1 MVQEQEAKPK
11 TWGRFKLVSRVGTG
25 GMGDVYKAFDPNLNR
40 YIALKILRYENPEV
54 LKRFVREARAQ
65 AQVEHRHVCKIYE
78 SGECDGHPYIAMQYI
93 DGENLHEISDEL
105 NLEEKLRIMK
115 DVALGLHA
123 AHRQGLIHRDV
134 KPANVMVTQT
144 EEGQWKPYV
153 MDFGIAREQSAPGL
167 TATGMLVGTPFYLSP
182 ELATGKKESLDRRCD
197 IYSLGVTLYELLSG
211 SVPFKGDT
219 PVDILLKVIEK
230 DPPPLRKVNPR
241 IPLDVETIV
250 MKCMEKDP
258 NRRYGSAKEVAEDIQ
273 RYFDGDPITARPV
286 TITYRIKRKLTKHK
300 WPALAIGIASIL
312 VMVLIGLWLQA
323 KWAASQRALLAQE
336 LGQEVEKIES
346 TIRYA
351 HLLPLHNISRE
362 KNMIRERINKI
373 EEKMKE
379 VGKMGLGPGHYAMGR
394 GFMALQEYDKAKDHL
409 EKSWKADYQAPG
421 VAYEL
426 GQALGE
432 LYLKESE
439 KANRIDNKE
448 LREARIKEIEKTF
461 REPAVRFLL
470 QAGQI
475 QDESQDYIV
484 ALISFYEKKFTKAL
498 HILQGAI
505 KKAAAGA
512 PWLYQ
517 AKILEGNIHLAIGK
531 EKNNYD
537 EAMESFSR
545 AEQAFQQVIRIGESD
560 VRGYIGLSHVMERK
574 MRLRIHTKGGDVH
587 PLVEEAIT
595 QCQKALQIE
604 PGKVDVYVMQS
615 SVYRWL
621 GRHLMILGQNP
632 LQEFNQSIMLAQ
644 NAIELQKENFE
655 AYTIIGITNRLK
667 GQYQM
672 NHGVDPTE
680 TFRTAAENFKKAIQ
694 LNPNYVMAYNGM
706 GNVYIRKAQ
715 YEMTQGRDPD
725 ESLKQ
730 AVSTFEKALSINP
743 NLVNLHN
750 GLAGALWFQGGAM
763 MARGQD
769 PRPAFLK
776 ASQSLKNAININ
788 PSFVHFYS
796 NLGFVYMDVGRYEL
810 NHGFAPTNTVNK
822 AVEYFEKAIEI
833 NPKGNELYLGLVSVS
848 SISIKYDYMMGKE
861 FSKRISQAANYFKE
875 GLEANPNDPSLYIRM
890 TGNYITQARY
900 QLDRGKSPLN
910 ILEQA
915 DQLLHKA
922 KTINPNHYEIYVL
935 DGEISLLKA
944 RWRAEKKQNP
954 GPYFEKTDVSLKRA
968 EELNP
973 KDIHLHLTRARLYWA
988 KAEWKISRGLSTRK
1002 EVTEGLSSLE
1012 KALAINAD
1020 CAESY
1025 TVKGVLL
1032 QIRSRTAPDK
1042 QTRLADEKEASASLV
1057 KGIEI
1062 NRNLKYLF
1070 EPFLRNF

>member
-1 MVQEQEAKPK
+1 MTKEQGAKPE

-40 YIALKILRYENPEV
+40 YIALKILRYEDPDV

-65 AQVEHRHVCKIYE
+65 AQVEHPHVCKIYE

-93 DGENLHEISDEL
+93 DGKNLHEISAQL

-115 DVALGLHA
+115 DVTLGLHA

-134 KPANVMVTQT
+134 KPANIMVAQT

-153 MDFGIAREQSAPGL
+153 MDFGIAREQAAPGL

-241 IPLDVETIV
+241 IPPDVETIV
-250 MKCMEKDP
+250 VKCMEKDP

-273 RYFDGDPITARPV
+273 RYLDGDPITARPV
-286 TITYRIKRKLTKHK
+286 TITYRLRRKLTKHK
-300 WPALAIGIASIL
+300 WPAVSIGIASVL
-312 VMVLIGLWLQA
+312 VIVLIALWLQA
-323 KWAASQRALLAQE
+323 RWAASQRAVIAQE

-346 TIRYA
+346 TIHYA

-362 KNMIRERINKI
+362 KNNIRERINLI
-373 EEKMKE
+373 EEKMKK

-394 GFMALQEYDKAKDHL
+394 GFMALQEYGKARDHL
-409 EKSWKADYQAPG
+409 EKAWETGYRTPG

-426 GQALGE
+426 GRALGE
-432 LYLKESE
+432 LFLKESE

-448 LREARIKEIEKTF
+448 LREARLKEVEKTF
-461 REPAVRFLL
+461 REPAVGFLS

-475 QDESQDYIV
+475 QDESQDYIA

-498 HILQGAI
+498 YILQGAM
-505 KKAAAGA
+505 KKTAEGT

-517 AKILEGNIHLAIGK
+517 AKILEGNIYLEIGRG
-531 EKNNYD
+531 KNNYD
-537 EAMESFSR
+537 EAMENFSR

-560 VRGYIGLSHVMERK
+560 VRGYIGLSQVIERK
-574 MRLRIHTKGGDVH
+574 MRLLIHSRGGDVH
-587 PLVEEAIT
+587 PLVEEAVT
-595 QCQKALQIE
+595 QCQKALRIE
-604 PGKVDVYVMQS
+604 PGKADVYVMQS
-615 SVYRWL
+615 SVYRWW

-632 LQEFNQSIMLAQ
+632 LESFNQSITLAQ

-655 AYTIIGITNRLK
+655 ADTIIGITNRLK

-672 NHGVDPTE
+672 SHGLDPTE
-680 TFRTAAENFKKAIQ
+680 TFRTAAESFKKAIQ

-715 YEMTQGRDPD
+715 YEMNQGKDPD
-725 ESLKQ
+725 ESMEQ

-743 NLVNLHN
+743 DLVNLHN
-750 GLAGALWFQGGAM
+750 GLAGALWFQGGTM

-769 PRPAFLK
+769 PRPAFFK
-776 ASQSLKNAININ
+776 AIQSLKNAIKIN
-788 PSFVHFYS
+788 PSFSHFYS

-810 NHGFAPTNTVNK
+810 NHGINPTETVNQ
-822 AVEYFEKAIEI
+822 AVTYFERAIEI
-833 NPKGNELYLGLVSVS
+833 NPKGNELYQGLVSMS
-848 SISIKYDYMMGKE
+848 SIQITYDYMMGKD
-861 FSKRISQAANYFKE
+861 FSERVSRAADYFKG
-875 GLEANPNDPSLYIRM
+875 GLEANPNDPLLYIRM
-890 TGNYITQARY
+890 AGNYIIQARY
-900 QLDRGKSPLN
+900 HMDRGKFPLN

-915 DQLLHKA
+915 ESLQNKA
-922 KTINPNHYEIYVL
+922 RAINPKSHEIYVQ
-935 DGEISLLKA
+935 DGEIQLLEA
-944 RWRAEKKQNP
+944 RWRAERKQNP
-954 GPYFEKTDVSLKRA
+954 RSYFEKAGLSLNRA
-968 EELNP
+968 GALNP
-973 KDIHLHLTRARLYWA
+973 KDIRLHLTRARLYWA
-988 KAEWKISRGLSTRK
+988 KAEWKISRRLSAVK
-1002 EVTEGLSSLE
+1002 ELTEGLSSLE

-1020 CAESY
+1020 CAEAY
-1025 TVKGVLL
+1025 AVKGVLL
-1032 QIRSRTAPDK
+1032 QLRSRIALNK
-1042 QTRLADEKEASASLV
+1042 EIRLTDEKEASASLV
-1057 KGIEI
+1057 KGIVI
-1062 NRNLKYLF
+1062 NQNLKFLF
-1070 EPFLRNF
+1070 EPFLKNF